1 MGERDPFA
9 ILDVALD
16 TEWRVIEATYRM
28 LIAQRGDEKPFA
40 DENSAL
46 AEIEWAYQELKDSK
60 RRVAYAQRS
69 RAALGAKN
77 ETPTSNAHVRRDSGS
92 NRRKSL
98 ISVGVSTGLFVG
110 MLAAV
115 GYGLYF
121 VGAVRRPAGVDERR
135 ETALTLVAQKPT
147 GQVTDMPAKYAANAL
162 AHTATVE
169 ALHATATRGA
179 LLDYTAGLT
188 ATVDAARAALTP
200 TPVELRACP
209 NVASVNVRTG
219 PGTAFRAIGYIL
231 EGDCVTLSGRS
242 SDGEW
247 VVITNAPRP
256 SSNGGWTAVSVMTI
270 EGNLDELTVP
280 EVD

>member
-1 MGERDPFA
+1 MDKRDPFD
-9 ILDVALD
+9 ILDVAPD
-16 TEWRVIEATYRM
+16 TEWRVIEAAYRM
-28 LIAQRGDEKPFA
+28 MNVQRGDENPSA
-40 DENSAL
+40 DENLTL
-46 AEIEWAYQELKDSK
+46 AEIEWAYRELKDPM
-60 RRVAYAQRS
+60 RRVAYVQRS
-69 RAALGAKN
+69 RAARGTKN
-77 ETPTSNAHVRRDSGS
+77 EVPVSKAQVGRDSAS

-98 ISVGVSTGLFVG
+98 ISVGISTGLFVG

-121 VGAVRRPAGVDERR
+121 VGAVRRPAGVGESR
-135 ETALTLVAQKPT
+135 EAAVTLVAQKPT
-147 GQVTDMPAKYAANAL
+147 GQVTDMPTEYEANTL
-162 AHTATVE
+162 AYTATVE

-179 LLDYTAGLT
+179 LLDYTAGIT
-188 ATVDAARAALTP
+188 ATADAARAALTP

-219 PGTAFRAIGYIL
+219 PATAFRAIGYIL
-231 EGDCVTLSGRS
+231 EGDCVTLTGRS

-270 EGNLDELTVP
+270 EGNLDELTVL
-280 EVD
+280 EDD